1 MNTLTEVKLECVS
14 CRKITW
20 HAVEDERTM
29 CTKCGR
35 LHHSDQPKLLEVV
48 PFSSQSPKHGGL
60 TFRAAV
66 SPYLYLT
73 REGGA

>member
-1 MNTLTEVKLECVS
+1 MNALTEIKLECVS
-14 CRKITW
+14 CRAITW
-20 HAVEDERTM
+20 HAVEDKRTM

-35 LHHSDQPKLLEVV
+35 LHHSDQPKLLE
-48 PFSSQSPKHGGL
+48 PSSFSPKHGGL

-66 SPYLYLT
+66 SSFLM